1 MQRNK
6 VSIQNGQFERV
17 LAVAFAPV
25 VALTELIKNS
35 SDACVIPND
44 KIKIY
49 ISQKDKEIRII
60 DNGSGFSCHD
70 IENLHDIGFSSKM
83 RDCNT
88 TSRIGEPFAGSK
100 GLGILTAFN
109 LCDELEIFTYSQD
122 DQKTY
127 HILWK
132 RGTAEIAWEE
142 SLEKKSGSELILH
155 GVSEETFRLILLR
168 EELTK
173 LYFSSIKSCVDIK
186 SLPRIELYSDGEKD
200 NSSPQIKLEDLYQRN
215 KKTAKGFFVA
225 KASFTYSKNKLKLS
239 YEDNAK
245 GLFNFQ
251 DEEIDL
257 TDLSSV
263 LAFLRLHKISGLNL
277 KDEVE
282 NFDSESLV
290 DDFFGVYYIWRGAK
304 DPIKDYP
311 YGVRVYIN
319 NYGLYNYLNSEFD
332 WLQHSEISQNKKAT
346 NYKLKNTYGYV
357 AFPHYIESASSLK
370 ISNERNDFTET
381 LAKKKFLCIMR
392 KFVSAI
398 FSTIDMN
405 IKNFDDSGVVIF
417 KKRPNAKSRIVVGH
431 CVEIHDLI
439 YTNLQIEEIKFDF
452 PEDVAMD
459 NDGKISFSQVGL
471 QKLKFEYD
479 NEVINLDIVVEDDVP
494 SFELKKASFTVLENN
509 TFDLRSLIKSSSL
522 KNLEI
527 GDIKISSDQ
536 AKVLNGTTLA
546 SNNLP
551 GHYIIFYKFS
561 DEIAKTV
568 QLTIRPIHYK
578 ETDKLQRLFPYR
590 CSKYPKITDV
600 ILAISESYMRHPT
613 LCMIAMRPLIEF
625 ALKAF
630 IFEWYPKPDSDKLF
644 AAEKK
649 NHSFGVIDVLD
660 GLFQRLRTKKL
671 TVDPFVLS
679 KYEKTL
685 IDDGGH
691 ISKAYNK
698 LGLNDYIHSPNTHAT
713 PNEVKQFMKKLQPF
727 LNFVIEALN
736 AKDKPVL

>member
-1 MQRNK
+1 M
-6 VSIQNGQFERV
+6 
-17 LAVAFAPV
+17 P
-25 VALTELIKNS
+25 
-35 SDACVIPND
+35 
-44 KIKIY
+44 
-49 ISQKDKEIRII
+49 
-60 DNGSGFSCHD
+60 H
-70 IENLHDIGFSSKM
+70 
-83 RDCNT
+83 
-88 TSRIGEPFAGSK
+88 
-100 GLGILTAFN
+100 
-109 LCDELEIFTYSQD
+109 
-122 DQKTY
+122 
-127 HILWK
+127 
-132 RGTAEIAWEE
+132 
-142 SLEKKSGSELILH
+142 
-155 GVSEETFRLILLR
+155 
-168 EELTK
+168 
-173 LYFSSIKSCVDIK
+173 
-186 SLPRIELYSDGEKD
+186 IELYNDGKKD
-200 NSSPQIKLEDLYQRN
+200 NSSPQIKLEDLYQKNR
-215 KKTAKGFFVA
+215 KTAKGFFVA
-225 KASFTYSKNKLKLS
+225 KASFRYRKDKLTLS

-245 GLFNFQ
+245 GLFNFR

-263 LAFLRLHKISGLNL
+263 LAFLRAHKISGLNL
-277 KDEVE
+277 KEEVE
-282 NFDSESLV
+282 NFDSESVV
-290 DDFFGVYYIWRGAK
+290 DDFYGVYYIWRGAK
-304 DPIKDYP
+304 DAMKDYP
-311 YGVRVYIN
+311 YGVRIYIN

-357 AFPHYIESASSLK
+357 AFPRYIESMSSLK

-381 LAKKKFLCIMR
+381 LSKKKFLCVMR

-417 KKRPNAKSRIVVGH
+417 RKKPNARNRIIVGH
-431 CVEIHDLI
+431 CMRIHDLI
-439 YTNLQIEEIKFDF
+439 STNLQVEEIKFEF
-452 PEDVAMD
+452 PDNVAID
-459 NDGKISFSQVGL
+459 NDGNISFSQIGL

-479 NEVINLDIVVEDDVP
+479 NEIINLDIYVEDDVP
-494 SFELKKASFTVLENN
+494 SFELRKASFTVLENN
-509 TFDLRSLIKSSSL
+509 TFDLRNIIKSSSL

-527 GDIKISSDQ
+527 GDIKISSDR

-551 GHYIIFYKFS
+551 GHYIVFYKFS
-561 DEIAKTV
+561 DEIAKTA
-568 QLTIRPIHYK
+568 QLTIKPIHYK
-578 ETDKLQRLFPYR
+578 ESDRLQRFFPYR
-590 CSKYPKITDV
+590 CLKYPKITDV

-613 LCMIAMRPLIEF
+613 LCMIAMRPLVEF

-630 IFEWYPKPDSDKLF
+630 IFEWYPKQESDKIF

-649 NHSFGVIDVLD
+649 NHSFGVIDILD

-671 TVDPFVLS
+671 TVDPSVLA

-736 AKDKPVL
+736 AKSNTP